1 LWKVDQH
8 GFGKTLKV
16 VLDSVLHD
24 IIDVNDKLFKL
35 SKTLMNMVEISV
47 NVHGSPGEGNH
58 TWSKF
63 VLKILEMWDKKRFGV
78 WSDLVDNSIVFLENK
93 LKLVVVHLKLVFLK
107 KDDLGAFWNV
117 NSNSGKAFGF
127 SDKSKDLRVEVNVKF
142 IVLWVSDYQSS
153 LQTSFS
159 FLNFVR
165 PLGSPEILEGEE
177 GVTDLI
183 IHLDESSGFLLFDKV
198 LWELLHWSRDS
209 MEEMSRPGDG
219 TRDCWQVSDNWWR
232 ILPFLILVFDLV
244 NLNSVV
250 LEQDGVFGVQ
260 SIS

>member
-1 LWKVDQH
+1 MHLNELIKSKGLGILWKVYQN

-35 SKTLMNMVEISV
+35 SKTLMDMMEISI
-47 NVHGSPGEGNH
+47 NVHGSPGKGNH

-78 WSDLVDNSIVFLENK
+78 WSDLVDNSIVFLEDK
-93 LKLVVVHLKLVFLK
+93 LKLVVVHLELVFLK

-127 SDKSKDLRVEVNVKF
+127 SNKSKDLRVEINVKF

-153 LQTSFS
+153 LQTGFS

-165 PLGSPEILEGEE
+165 PLLSPEILEGEKS
-177 GVTDLI
+177 VTDLVV
-183 IHLDESSGFLLFDKV
+183 HLNESSGFLLLDKI
-198 LWELLHWSRDS
+198 LWELLHWS
-209 MEEMSRPGDG
+209 
-219 TRDCWQVSDNWWR
+219 
-232 ILPFLILVFDLV
+232 
-244 NLNSVV
+244 
-250 LEQDGVFGVQ
+250 
-260 SIS
+260 